1 MSLVSIHLLMQSAHT
16 LTVSRLDIQHYAM
29 QQASGKRFF
38 APIEEPRRAI
48 DIGTGTGTWM
58 LVSIYTAY
66 FMSITYRCPCRKWPL
81 TFQNVNSSAL
91 IFPHYSQL
99 PYCRKI
105 AALSL
110 LMYLKVRIESKDHIE
125 ASC

>member
-1 MSLVSIHLLMQSAHT
+1 VSGFVLLASYLLMWSENVPT
-16 LTVSRLDIQHYAM
+16 ISRLDRQHYAI
-29 QQASGKRFF
+29 QHATGKRFF

-110 LMYLKVRIESKDHIE
+110 LMCLKVRIK
-125 ASC
+125 CKLR